1 MPETQDPQYML
12 ANHPET
18 SPLVAETTEVGE
30 DVPSHAYSRRGI
42 FILMTLM
49 FVVAVSVSGGSMVV
63 SMHPENIQEKVT
75 SPEASAATCPRQA
88 TKCDKSEKW
97 KPGAW
102 ADDCPAGTVCHK
114 TGCQPCEKGNHICDP
129 DVKPGNPTCPN
140 DKHCT
145 PKGCEDGPDL
155 NLKPWQACCGF
166 KAAKEGTALKELQRE
181 IDALRDQVD
190 FLGYKVDEKCQPL
203 PSLPLDEKAS
213 LKIFSND
220 KWYDGEVSSTNPGT
234 TTWKVTYYYDKQW
247 DRNTPAGFFEESVS
261 CFDVKIPSESGY
273 KLTTRWATTEETNY
287 PWDVTLKRG
296 DALVWLCGRTLETDT
311 GALGGVS
318 TVTYLGMSD
327 ALPGNLKIAPLNN
340 RAQSNFHLGSE
351 EIQKIKENG
360 VPPWCVEPMLDG
372 KFRWLSKTQR
382 KYVWRNAQ

>member
-1 MPETQDPQYML
+1 
-12 ANHPET
+12 
-18 SPLVAETTEVGE
+18 
-30 DVPSHAYSRRGI
+30 
-42 FILMTLM
+42 MTLM

-75 SPEASAATCPRQA
+75 SP
-88 TKCDKSEKW
+88 
-97 KPGAW
+97 
-102 ADDCPAGTVCHK
+102 
-114 TGCQPCEKGNHICDP
+114 
-129 DVKPGNPTCPN
+129 
-140 DKHCT
+140 
-145 PKGCEDGPDL
+145 
-155 NLKPWQACCGF
+155 
-166 KAAKEGTALKELQRE
+166 EGTALKELQRE